1 MRATT
6 VLPAC
11 VFVALIVFCSGFLS
25 AFALVSRPAP
35 QQHLSNL
42 HSPDLWPADVRRVRV
57 AGAGGPQRVAEAP
70 TSERSDATATPA
82 TRISLTLGGSSA
94 AAVSEITRDDTA
106 GKQEHEDWCKSRY
119 RSYRSTDNSYIS
131 YRGQRKDC
139 ISPMSDLFA
148 DASLDG
154 GEQERLASQVSG
166 DSGSNAARC
175 RARYA
180 SYRAVDNTYQPF
192 GGPRRVCTLEAF

>member
-11 VFVALIVFCSGFLS
+11 LFVALIVFCSGFLS
-25 AFALVSRPAP
+25 AFALVSKPAP
-35 QQHLSNL
+35 QHHLSNL

-57 AGAGGPQRVAEAP
+57 AGEGMTQRVAEAK
-70 TSERSDATATPA
+70 TSERSDLTGIPA
-82 TRISLTLGGSSA
+82 TRISLTLNGSPA
-94 AAVSEITRDDTA
+94 AAVSETTHDDTA
-106 GKQEHEDWCKSRY
+106 GRQEHEDWCKSRY

-131 YRGQRKDC
+131 YRGQRKAC

-148 DASLDG
+148 DASLG
-154 GEQERLASQVSG
+154 GDEQQRLASQVPD
-166 DSGSNAARC
+166 DSGSKAARC

-180 SYRAVDNTYQPF
+180 SYRATDNTYQPF